1 MSHLFVQQT
10 LSLYHDVPV
19 SFRGLL
25 NWHSP
30 VQKIIN
36 KNSSSSFNCKGKS
49 LHSEHHEQNSLLN
62 ACRPVENHN
71 VFANIPFNNFSEEK
85 EKKQLEAAYL
95 YGLRCYIR
103 IKHFNY
109 RNINSASKLVFFH
122 KFVHLVPS
130 STPSLCLTQMLQK
143 LPLAVWE
150 SLALETYT
158 YVKYTQKKGIH
169 QPTPPPS

>member
-10 LSLYHDVPV
+10 LSLYHDAPV

-62 ACRPVENHN
+62 ACWPVENHN

-103 IKHFNY
+103 IKHFVALTLPVNLFFSLSLY
-109 RNINSASKLVFFH
+109 IKCQVQLLHYASRLNQTLRSK
-122 KFVHLVPS
+122 
-130 STPSLCLTQMLQK
+130 
-143 LPLAVWE
+143 E
-150 SLALETYT
+150 
-158 YVKYTQKKGIH
+158 
-169 QPTPPPS
+169 

>member
-10 LSLYHDVPV
+10 LSLYHDAPV
-19 SFRGLL
+19 SFQGLL

-62 ACRPVENHN
+62 ASWPVENHN

-95 YGLRCYIR
+95 YGLMCYIR

-109 RNINSASKLVFFH
+109 RNINSASKLVFFL
-122 KFVHLVPS
+122 KFVHQVPS
-130 STPSLCLTQMLQK
+130 STPSLCITQIQVNCTINNSSNSLNHNGLLEIIDK
-143 LPLAVWE
+143 LMIR
-150 SLALETYT
+150 S
-158 YVKYTQKKGIH
+158 
-169 QPTPPPS
+169 

>member
-36 KNSSSSFNCKGKS
+36 KNSLSSFNCKGKS

-62 ACRPVENHN
+62 ACWPVKDNN

-109 RNINSASKLVFFH
+109 RNINSASKLVFFL

-130 STPSLCLTQMLQK
+130 STPSLCLTQIQVNCTINSPAALF
-143 LPLAVWE
+143 AHSF
-150 SLALETYT
+150 SL
-158 YVKYTQKKGIH
+158 V
-169 QPTPPPS
+169 